1 MHWEDSS
8 GEHPSGADFPTGLPS
23 DDAMRSRLDNQ
34 RFAALVPQHTAAM
47 MRVAAA
53 LVGLANAEDAAQ
65 EAMVRAWRA
74 WATLRDVESLRPWL
88 LRITVNV
95 CRSWQRGAFGRQA
108 YYTQPLPDDDSAAGG
123 LESLALEQDN
133 AGSSDHTGALD
144 LRHAVSMLPPQFR
157 VVVLL
162 HYYGGLQAN
171 EIAEALGVPA
181 ATVRTRHHRAL
192 QMLRGRLEN
201 AGASN
206 LVRGYDEE
214 GER

>member
-8 GEHPSGADFPTGLPS
+8 DENPAGAAFPTGPPV
-23 DDAMRSRLDNQ
+23 DGDVRSRLDNE
-34 RFAALVPQHTAAM
+34 RFATLVPQHTAAM

-53 LVGLANAEDAAQ
+53 LVGLADAEDAAQ

-74 WATLRDVESLRPWL
+74 WSTLRDVDSPRPWL

-95 CRSWQRGAFGRQA
+95 CRGWQRGGFGRQA
-108 YYTQPLPDDDSAAGG
+108 YYTQPLPEDDTDPGG
-123 LESLALEQDN
+123 LEALATLQGD

-144 LRHAVSMLPPQFR
+144 LRQAISTLPPQFR
-157 VVVLL
+157 VVIAL

-171 EIAEALGVPA
+171 EIAEALGIPA

-201 AGASN
+201 VGAS
-206 LVRGYDEE
+206 VRGVNEE
-214 GER
+214 RE

>member
-1 MHWEDSS
+1 
-8 GEHPSGADFPTGLPS
+8 
-23 DDAMRSRLDNQ
+23 
-34 RFAALVPQHTAAM
+34 M

-74 WATLRDVESLRPWL
+74 WATLRDVDSLRPWL

-108 YYTQPLPDDDSAAGG
+108 YYTQPLPDDDADPGG
-123 LESLALEQDN
+123 LESLALLQGD

-144 LRHAVSMLPPQFR
+144 LRHAVSTLPPPFR
-157 VVVLL
+157 VVVVL

-171 EIAEALGVPA
+171 EIAEALGMPA

-201 AGASN
+201 AGAGT
-206 LVRGYDEE
+206 LTHDHDEE

>member
-1 MHWEDSS
+1 MHWQDGDGGDASDGMPASSRRPTEDV
-8 GEHPSGADFPTGLPS
+8 A
-23 DDAMRSRLDNQ
+23 ARLENQ

-53 LVGLANAEDAAQ
+53 LVGLADAEDAAQ

-74 WATLRDVESLRPWL
+74 WGTLRDVEALRPWL

-95 CRSWQRGAFGRQA
+95 CRSWQRGSFGQQA
-108 YYTQPLPDDDSAAGG
+108 HRTQPLPDDDTTAGG
-123 LESLALEQDN
+123 YDGLALLKSD
-133 AGSSDHTGALD
+133 AGSSDHAGALD
-144 LRHAVSMLPPQFR
+144 LRHAVSLLPQQFR
-157 VVVLL
+157 IVVVL

-192 QMLRGRLEN
+192 QMLRGGLES
-201 AGASN
+201 AAAS
-206 LVRGYDEE
+206 VRGFNEE
-214 GER
+214 REE